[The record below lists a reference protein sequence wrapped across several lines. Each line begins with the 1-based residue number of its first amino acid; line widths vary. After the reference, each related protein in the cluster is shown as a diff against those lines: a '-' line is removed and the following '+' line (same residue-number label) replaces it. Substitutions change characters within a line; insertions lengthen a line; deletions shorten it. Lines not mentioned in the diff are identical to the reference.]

1 MKPIAV
7 ATPDQ
12 VRETL
17 RPLAAERGIKL
28 SELSRLLCRDG
39 GYLTGF
45 VWGRGPERLRSVE
58 GQMLARF
65 FRVHPSRFGERQG
78 LDHS

>member
-12 VRETL
+12 VRETF
-17 RPLAAERGIKL
+17 RSLAAERGVKL
-28 SELSRLLCRDG
+28 SELSRLLGRGG

-58 GQMLARF
+58 GRMLAQF
-65 FRVHPSRFGERQG
+65 FRVHPHLFGEREG
-78 LDHS
+78 LERS

>member
-1 MKPIAV
+1 MKITAV

-17 RPLAAERGIKL
+17 RSLAAEHGVKL

-58 GQMLARF
+58 GQLLAQF
-65 FRVHPSRFGERQG
+65 FRVHPHLFGEREG
-78 LDHS
+78 LERS

>member
-1 MKPIAV
+1 MKPIVV
-7 ATPDQ
+7 ATPGQ

-17 RPLAAERGIKL
+17 RSLAAERGIKL

-45 VWGRGPERLRSVE
+45 VWGRGPDRLRSIE
-58 GQMLARF
+58 GQLLAQF
-65 FRVHPSRFGERQG
+65 FRVHPRLFGEREG
-78 LDHS
+78 LERS

>member
-1 MKPIAV
+1 MKPIVA

-12 VRETL
+12 VRESL
-17 RPLAAERGIKL
+17 RSLAAERGIKL

-45 VWGRGPERLRSVE
+45 VWGRGSDRLRLIE
-58 GQMLARF
+58 GQLLAQF
-65 FRVHPSRFGERQG
+65 FRVDPCPFGEREK
-78 LDHS
+78 